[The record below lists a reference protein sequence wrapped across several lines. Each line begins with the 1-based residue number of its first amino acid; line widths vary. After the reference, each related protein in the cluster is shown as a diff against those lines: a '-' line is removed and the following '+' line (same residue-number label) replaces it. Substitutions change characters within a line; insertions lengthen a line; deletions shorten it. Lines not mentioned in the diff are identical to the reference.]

1 MQTVR
6 LTKALDGFQSGQTL
20 TVDPNSAAAL
30 ISRGDAESV
39 ADDVVAEP
47 PAGADEGAVP
57 AVVLTRQSPKPELV
71 EFAIGAGWSREQAE
85 GSTRAQIADAFGLE

>member
-30 ISRGDAESV
+30 IARGDAEPV
-39 ADDVVAEP
+39 AEAAAEP
-47 PAGADEGAVP
+47 PATADEDP
-57 AVVLTRQSPKPELV
+57 APTAVLTRQSPKPELV
-71 EFAIGAGWSREQAE
+71 EFAIGAGWPREQAE